1 MFVPLLHPFLLP
13 SNKSIVLTDLFPL
26 GKSFLATRSETCY
39 PNFNELP
46 TPTPNELP
54 DLKWKNKKKPT
65 GKKEQ
70 KWKVGML
77 TSSFSDTESNTVS
90 DPTFTPTLCRPV
102 TGYFSRHQNP

>member
-26 GKSFLATRSETCY
+26 GKSFLATRSEMCY

-46 TPTPNELP
+46 TPKKLP
-54 DLKWKNKKKPT
+54 DLKWKKKKLLE
-65 GKKEQ
+65 KKEQ
-70 KWKVGML
+70 KGKVGML

-90 DPTFTPTLCRPV
+90 NPMLTPTLCRPV